1 MAGYLILLYVDEAA
15 YAAGA
20 DGTGDGALFAAHQK
34 FAAEHGD
41 ALRGGAQLAPS
52 ATATAV
58 RGQGPGPTWSAADDA
73 VVTDGPFFE
82 TKEALGGFYL
92 IDAPDLDAALAVARD
107 VPAPFGGVEVRPV
120 IYP

>member
-15 YAAGA
+15 YATDAP
-20 DGTGDGALFAAHQK
+20 DDLMAAHQK
-34 FAAEHGD
+34 FQATHGE

-58 RGQGPGPTWSAADDA
+58 RGTGRTPDYAAGA
-73 VVTDGPFFE
+73 EAEVTDGPYVE
-82 TKEALGGFYL
+82 TKEALGGYYL

-107 VPAPFGGVEVRPV
+107 VPAAFGGVEVRPL
-120 IYP
+120 IPMP